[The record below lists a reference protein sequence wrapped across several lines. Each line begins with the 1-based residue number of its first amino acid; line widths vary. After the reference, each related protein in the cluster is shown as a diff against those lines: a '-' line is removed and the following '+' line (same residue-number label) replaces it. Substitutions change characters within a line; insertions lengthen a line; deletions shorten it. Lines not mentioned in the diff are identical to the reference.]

1 MIRFSLNNQAK
12 VFEGDPELSLLKYL
26 REVEGLTSPKDGCAP
41 QGSCGCCT
49 VQLADKAIL
58 SCTTSMKQVEGK
70 SILTIEGLPEY
81 TKQTLARALADKG
94 AVQCGFCTPGI
105 LVRSKVLLDHH
116 PRPTHHEIV
125 KVLSAHLCRCTGY
138 QKIVEGI
145 AYAAEAMGEKRELVL
160 TKTRGQIGDR
170 EPKYEAV
177 VTALGERPFV
187 NDLKFPN
194 LHFGALKLTDHPR
207 ARILKIDLESARQMK
222 GVVKIFTAQD
232 VPGERKIGLIVAD
245 WPLMIAEGEVTHYV
259 GDVLAVVVAESE
271 LEARLAVAQIHV
283 DYEVQ
288 SPVVD
293 AHEALKP
300 NSPVVHSGSNLLDN
314 CIVKRGGDAEDA
326 LSKSAFQASGIFQ
339 TQRIEHAFM
348 EPESCVA
355 VPREQGILDIYSQ
368 GQGVYEDQ
376 RQISLLLRVPKE
388 KLNVILVPNGGGF
401 GGKEDLSVQGHAA
414 LAAHLLG
421 VPVKITLNREESITI
436 HPKRHPIWM
445 DYKIGCDKEGKLT
458 VVKARMVGDS
468 GAYASVGMKVLERAA
483 GHSTGAYNVPVV
495 DVEAKTVYTN
505 NVPCG
510 AMRGFGANQANFAM
524 ESLIDELCEKGK
536 FDRWEFRYNNAL
548 VDGSVTATGQALS
561 GGVGVRATLLAL
573 KDEYSKA
580 RYAGL
585 ACGIKNTGIGNG
597 MADASKVEI
606 SIEREDQ
613 VVIYHG
619 WTEMGQGVH
628 TMALQTFCQETGL
641 PPDIVQVKVESRVSN
656 AFTGMTTASR
666 ATSLVGNAIIDACKK
681 IKEDLKKGSL
691 KTLVG
696 RKYLGEWLC
705 DFTTK
710 PGKVNKEGKV
720 VTHYSYS
727 YATQLV
733 VLDEHGKIET
743 IYAAHDAGKI
753 MNPTLFESQIEGSLH
768 MGLGYALCEDLPM
781 KDGHLVSKK
790 LKDCQILRARDIP
803 KFVVKGV
810 EVSDPL
816 GPYGAKGVGEIGLV
830 PTAPA
835 VGNAFY
841 QFDGIRRRTLPM
853 KRKES

>member
-1 MIRFSLNNQAK
+1 MISFSLNGVPK
-12 VFEGDPELSLLKYL
+12 SFDGDPELSLLKYL
-26 REVEGLTSPKDGCAP
+26 REVEGIISPKDGCAP
-41 QGSCGCCT
+41 QGTCGACT
-49 VQLADKAIL
+49 VQIDDKATL
-58 SCTTSMKQVEGK
+58 SCTTHMKHIAGK
-70 SILTIEGLPEY
+70 AITTIEGFSDY

-116 PRPTHHEIV
+116 PQPTTHDIV
-125 KVLSAHLCRCTGY
+125 KVLSSHLCRCTGY

-145 AYAAEAMGEKRELVL
+145 SYAAQSMHEKREIVL
-160 TKTRGQIGDR
+160 TKTSGRIGER

-177 VTALGERPFV
+177 KTALGQRPFV

-194 LHFGALKLTDHPR
+194 MHFGALRLSEHPR
-207 ARILKIDLESARQMK
+207 AKVIKIKIANALKHD
-222 GVVKIFTAQD
+222 GVVKILTAKD
-232 VPGERKIGLIVAD
+232 VPGIRKIGLIVAD
-245 WPLMIAEGEVTHYV
+245 WPLMIDEGEVTHYI
-259 GDVLAVVVAESE
+259 GDVLAVVIAKSE
-271 LEARLAVAQIHV
+271 KQARLATASIEVE
-283 DYEVQ
+283 YEVLP
-288 SPVVD
+288 PVVD
-293 AHEALKP
+293 AHEALKTT
-300 NSPVVHSGSNLLDN
+300 SPVVHSGSNLLDN
-314 CIVKRGGDAEDA
+314 CIVKRGGNVEDA
-326 LSKSAFQASGIFQ
+326 FAKSSFIAEGIFQ
-339 TQRIEHAFM
+339 TQRIEHAFL
-348 EPESCVA
+348 EPETCVS
-355 VPREQGILDIYSQ
+355 VPNISGGLDVYSP

-376 RQISLLLRVPKE
+376 RQVAMLLGLPKE
-388 KLNVILVPNGGGF
+388 KINVILVPNGGGF

-414 LAAHLLG
+414 LASYLLKL
-421 VPVKITLNREESITI
+421 PVKIALTREESITM

-445 DYKIGCDKEGKLT
+445 DYKVSCDKDGKLT
-458 VVKARMVGDS
+458 AVKARMVGDS

-505 NVPCG
+505 NIPCG
-510 AMRGFGANQANFAM
+510 AMRGFGANQANFAI

-536 FDRWEFRYNNAL
+536 FDRWQFRYNNAL

-573 KDEYSKA
+573 KDEFSRA

-597 MADASKVEI
+597 MPDASKVEI
-606 SIEREDQ
+606 DIERADH

-641 PPDIVQVKVESRVSN
+641 PPEIVEVKVESRVSN

-666 ATSLVGNAIIDACKK
+666 ATSLVGNAVIDACKK
-681 IKEDLKKGSL
+681 IKTDLKNSSL
-691 KTLVG
+691 AKLVG
-696 RKYLGEWLC
+696 KKYLGEWIC

-733 VLDEHGKIET
+733 VLDDHGKIV
-743 IYAAHDAGKI
+743 
-753 MNPTLFESQIEGSLH
+753 NPTLFESQIEGSLH

-781 KDGHLVSKK
+781 KDGFLVSKK

-835 VGNAFY
+835 VANAFY
-841 QFDGIRRRTLPM
+841 QFDGIRRRSLPM
-853 KRKES
+853 KRHM

>member
-1 MIRFSLNNQAK
+1 MICFSLNNQKK

-26 REVEGLTSPKDGCAP
+26 RDIEGLTSPKDGC
-41 QGSCGCCT
+41 GT
-49 VQLADKAIL
+49 VQMDDKAVL
-58 SCTTSMKQVEGK
+58 SCTTHMKQVEGK
-70 SILTIEGLPEY
+70 AIYTLEGLPEY
-81 TKQTLARALADKG
+81 TKQSLARSLAMSG

-105 LVRSKVLLDHH
+105 LVRSKVLLDHY
-116 PRPTHHEIV
+116 PRPSHDQIV
-125 KVLSAHLCRCTGY
+125 KVLSPHLCRCTGY
-138 QKIVEGI
+138 KKIVEGI
-145 AYAAEAMGEKRELVL
+145 RHAADAISEKREVVIP
-160 TKTRGQIGDR
+160 KTRGQIGDR
-170 EPKYEAV
+170 EPKYEAIK
-177 VTALGERPFV
+177 TALGERPFV
-187 NDLKFPN
+187 NDLKFAN

-207 ARILKIDLESARQMK
+207 AKILKIDTTSAAQK
-222 GVVKIFTAQD
+222 PGVVKILTAQD
-232 VPGERKIGLIVAD
+232 VPGERKIGLIIAD
-245 WPLMIAEGEVTHYV
+245 WPLMIAQGEVTHCI
-259 GDVLAVVVAESE
+259 GDVLAVVVAKSE
-271 LEARLAVAQIHV
+271 LEARNAAAFIHV
-283 DYEVQ
+283 EYEIQ
-288 SPVVD
+288 PPVVD
-293 AHEALKP
+293 PHEALRP
-300 NSPVVHSGSNLLDN
+300 NSPIVHSGSNLLDN
-314 CIVKRGGDAEDA
+314 CIVKRGGDAEA
-326 LSKSAFQASGIFQ
+326 AFLKSAFVVSGIFQ

-348 EPESCVA
+348 EPEACVA
-355 VPREQGILDIYSQ
+355 VPKEQEGLDIYSP

-376 RQISLLLRVPKE
+376 RQISMLLGISKE
-388 KLNVILVPNGGGF
+388 KINVILVPNGGGF

-414 LAAHLLG
+414 FAAYLLK
-421 VPVKITLNREESITI
+421 VPVKISLNREESITI

-505 NVPCG
+505 NIPCG
-510 AMRGFGANQANFAM
+510 AMRGFGANQANFAI
-524 ESLIDELCEKGK
+524 ETLIDEICEKGK
-536 FDRWEFRYNNAL
+536 FDRWQFRYNNAL

-573 KDEYSKA
+573 KDEYAKA

-597 MADASKVEI
+597 MPDASKVQI
-606 SIEREDQ
+606 DIEREDR

-641 PPDIVQVKVESRVSN
+641 PPEIVEVKVESRISN

-681 IKEDLKKGSL
+681 INADLKENAFK
-691 KTLVG
+691 KLVG
-696 RKYLGEWLC
+696 KKYPGEWIC

-733 VLDEHGKIET
+733 VLDDQGKIDT

-781 KDGHLVSKK
+781 KDGHLISKK

-803 KFVVKGV
+803 NFVVKGV
-810 EVSDPL
+810 EVHDPL

-853 KRKES
+853 KRKAH